1 MHTAKYRKEQIF
13 KYVDEYPED
22 QFNFRELEV
31 LVKNALSK
39 AGFKAPIIRRERI
52 TADVKKDEQ
61 GNPEKD
67 EFGKEIELPFEMK
80 MEQDDLSKGT
90 QIDYQHF
97 IKCYFEFLERY
108 KNVDDINDLAKKIL
122 QKFSIVFILSTK
134 QRSSSIDLKEYNPL
148 KIFLRNIIRCI
159 KLENETIDYQ
169 DADKLQVM
177 AYDCLKMPK
186 THLNTTNK
194 FLIELLTKMLT
205 QLQIQNY
212 ETEIQSAA
220 IMRLTSLQRICVQQ
234 GIIGLSL
241 KAISPVQPEVVVTQA
256 FRLLN
261 ALIQNNNPSIVEQF
275 FSTVSDH
282 SYMMLCMIRTRI
294 NYCIDRLLDRYVQL
308 PLKYSKGRVA
318 AL

>member
-1 MHTAKYRKEQIF
+1 
-13 KYVDEYPED
+13 
-22 QFNFRELEV
+22 V
-31 LVKNALSK
+31 LIKNALSK
-39 AGFKAPIIRRERI
+39 AGFKPPIIRRERI

-80 MEQDDLSKGT
+80 MDQDDLSKGT

-108 KNVDDINDLAKKIL
+108 KNVDDMNDLAKKIL

-169 DADKLQVM
+169 DVDKLQVM
-177 AYDCLKMPK
+177 AYDCFKMPK
-186 THLNTTNK
+186 TYLNTNNK

-205 QLQIQNY
+205 QL
-212 ETEIQSAA
+212 
-220 IMRLTSLQRICVQQ
+220 
-234 GIIGLSL
+234 
-241 KAISPVQPEVVVTQA
+241 
-256 FRLLN
+256 
-261 ALIQNNNPSIVEQF
+261 
-275 FSTVSDH
+275 
-282 SYMMLCMIRTRI
+282 
-294 NYCIDRLLDRYVQL
+294 
-308 PLKYSKGRVA
+308 
-318 AL
+318 